1 MTSVSQA
8 RHPASSARVARL
20 VATLAFCLALSC
32 ASVARA
38 ATVAILSGAASSP
51 ALSEAN
57 NRLRG
62 ELSSLRLTILLLRRP
77 ALDERGEVDG
87 RAWLERTAEARGID
101 AALEVLGESTPEAV
115 DVWIFQRSLPR
126 SQVTR
131 VELEPDT
138 PNRAGAL
145 AIRAIEVLRSYLLE
159 ADLAAKGRARAPA
172 TTSAANSES
181 RFGLEL
187 GAGLLT
193 GLDGVGPAIL
203 PVLRSDWRLH
213 HWLVVQATG
222 SGFGTRPQLR
232 AAVGTVRV
240 AQSYGALGLCYCPAS
255 RAPLAPYF
263 ALAAGVSRTSLAGVA
278 DLPALGH
285 AVDHWSLLLDAG
297 LGARLR
303 LSGRYYSTLTGHL
316 QLAQPHVAIHAV
328 DQELGSTGRPNL
340 VANLLI
346 GAWL

>member
-1 MTSVSQA
+1 MTRVSPA
-8 RHPASSARVARL
+8 RRLASNASAVA
-20 VATLAFCLALSC
+20 LAALLSFCLALSW

-38 ATVAILSGAASSP
+38 ATVAILSGAHSS
-51 ALSEAN
+51 AAVAEAN

-62 ELSSLRLTILLLRRP
+62 ELSSLRLAILLLQRP
-77 ALDERGEVDG
+77 ALDELGDVDA

-101 AALEVLGESTPEAV
+101 AALEVLGESAPEAV
-115 DVWIFQRSLPR
+115 DVWIFQRSPRR
-126 SQVTR
+126 SQVAR
-131 VELEPDT
+131 VELEADT

-159 ADLAAKGRARAPA
+159 VDLPAKGRARQPA
-172 TTSAANSES
+172 SATAARRES

-213 HWLVVQATG
+213 PWLVLQATG
-222 SGFGTRPQLR
+222 SAFGTRPELR
-232 AAVGTVRV
+232 ATAGTVRV
-240 AQSYGALGLCYCPAS
+240 AQGYGALGFCYCPAS
-255 RAPLAPYF
+255 HAPLTPYLS
-263 ALAAGVSRTSLAGVA
+263 LAAGVSRTSLEGLA
-278 DLPALGH
+278 DYPARGH
-285 AVDHWSLLLDAG
+285 AVDHWSLLFDAG

-303 LSGRYYSTLTGHL
+303 LGGRYYSTLTGHL

-328 DQELGSTGRPNL
+328 DQELGSAGRPNL
-340 VANLLI
+340 VTNLMI